1 MISLKYICIATGIHI
16 LIDYYSIYHLY
27 IYINQLK
34 NNNTTNIQRLQTLLD
49 ISTLECNK
57 IKLKYNLLK
66 SQDNAVVNVN
76 NAVVNVN
83 NAVVNVNNA
92 VVNNTV
98 VDNAVTDNAVT
109 DNAVTDNAVTDN
121 AVVDIEVILN
131 DIINTIINE
140 SGNSTQNPTI
150 TYIPKI
156 PETIQ
161 KIFEYDHIDKC
172 YLVGNNVPTDIHIK
186 NNNSG
191 LKDIKNVSVSCVNW
205 VIKWIKQQ

>member
-83 NAVVNVNNA
+83 N
-92 VVNNTV
+92 T
-98 VDNAVTDNAVT
+98 VTDNAVNT
-109 DNAVTDNAVTDN
+109 VIDNADNT
-121 AVVDIEVILN
+121 VVDIEVILN

>member
-76 NAVVNVN
+76 NAV
-83 NAVVNVNNA
+83 
-92 VVNNTV
+92 
-98 VDNAVTDNAVT
+98 TDNAVT
-109 DNAVTDNAVTDN
+109 DNAVNTVVDNAVNTVVDN
-121 AVVDIEVILN
+121 AVNTVIDIEVILN